1 MMNTWNPMISS
12 YHSKARSTQ
21 NKGVTLL
28 FCLGHGLQCYFLI
41 QARNQKFFKAE
52 EVLWNQGTSI
62 TISSKTHERKA
73 LLGNL
78 VEFFLQD
85 TDKTTFRMKNLTQKM
100 DTIRIFFQIQHFL
113 VFLKRTGQELCFS
126 LSFAI
131 QYFVYKNAI
140 AVLHFFIKTFHLQK
154 S

>member
-1 MMNTWNPMISS
+1 MMNTRNPMISS

-85 TDKTTFRMKNLTQKM
+85 TVKTTFQMKNLTQRW
-100 DTIRIFFQIQHFL
+100 TQSGPFFQNQGTFFD
-113 VFLKRTGQELCFS
+113 FLKRTGEELCFS
-126 LSFAI
+126 LSLAI
-131 QYFVYKNAI
+131 
-140 AVLHFFIKTFHLQK
+140 LCLQK
-154 S
+154 RYCCSAFLY

>member
-62 TISSKTHERKA
+62 TISSKTHERKD

-85 TDKTTFRMKNLTQKM
+85 TVKTTFRMKNLTQRW
-100 DTIRIFFQIQHFL
+100 TQSGPFFKFRALFGFSKKDRGGIMFL
-113 VFLKRTGQELCFS
+113 TEFCYTVLC
-126 LSFAI
+126 
-131 QYFVYKNAI
+131 
-140 AVLHFFIKTFHLQK
+140 LQK
-154 S
+154 RYCCSAFLY